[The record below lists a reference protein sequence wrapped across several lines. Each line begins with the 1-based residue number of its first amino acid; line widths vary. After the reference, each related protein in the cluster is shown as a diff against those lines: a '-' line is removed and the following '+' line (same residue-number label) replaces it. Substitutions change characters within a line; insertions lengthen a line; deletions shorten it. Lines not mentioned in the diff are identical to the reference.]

1 MSCGSRPR
9 WRSTS
14 AAASGTVRR
23 SCVSA
28 SRRPACSASTRPC
41 PCSVQADAIHG
52 ARAGRSLGD
61 RLRRWFG
68 AGSAAGAAAA
78 SFVAADAARLPLRD
92 SSVDLLWSNLAWHWF
107 GDPVGAAGEF
117 HRVMRPDGLLMF
129 SSFGVDTLRE
139 LRRIGAELPDFPDM
153 HDIGDL
159 LGSVGFAAPVMDTE
173 RLTVTWSDPDS
184 LLRDLRGLGGNAL
197 RARRRSLCG
206 RQRRA
211 QWSSAIETLRGDGG
225 LIAISSGCRPHARL
239 VSATQAQARWAGAR
253 RVRRAAAGGL
263 SDTVFSGFPQGCRS
277 RQFGAPRG
285 RPSNPPPTA
294 FQARILVSSLGTQS
308 ELHAV
313 SVGPFDRARTPAV
326 GAEAQLRD
334 ETQAAGSVLRGAGDG
349 VARNR
354 LRSSR

>member
-1 MSCGSRPR
+1 MTRPEDLDPKAVRLQFERRRQRLADGDFLFREVERRMLERLDVVRLAPALAVDVGCGLGHG
-9 WRSTS
+9 
-14 AAASGTVRR
+14 AAQLRR
-23 SCVSA
+23 RFPSA
-28 SRRPACSASTRPC
+28 SVLGVDAALPLL
-41 PCSVQADAIHG
+41 VQADAIHG

-68 AGSAAGAAAA
+68 AGRAGNASGAAAA

-117 HRVMRPDGLLMF
+117 HRVMRSDGLLMF

-139 LRRIGAELPDFPDM
+139 LRRIEAELPDFPDM

-211 QWSSAIETLRGDGG
+211 QWSSAIETLRGEGG
-225 LIAISSGCRPHARL
+225 LIAISFEIIHAHAWCPQRKRRRDGL
-239 VSATQAQARWAGAR
+239 APVEFVAR
-253 RVRRAAAGGL
+253 RRAG
-263 SDTVFSGFPQGCRS
+263 
-277 RQFGAPRG
+277 
-285 RPSNPPPTA
+285 
-294 FQARILVSSLGTQS
+294 
-308 ELHAV
+308 
-313 SVGPFDRARTPAV
+313 
-326 GAEAQLRD
+326 
-334 ETQAAGSVLRGAGDG
+334 
-349 VARNR
+349 
-354 LRSSR
+354 